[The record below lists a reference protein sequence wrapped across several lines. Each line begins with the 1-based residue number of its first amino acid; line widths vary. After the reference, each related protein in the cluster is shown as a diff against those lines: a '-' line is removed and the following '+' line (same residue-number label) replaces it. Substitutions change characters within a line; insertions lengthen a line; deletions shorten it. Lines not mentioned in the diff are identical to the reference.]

1 MDQGNSE
8 KALDT
13 YDEFVGAKVCLLD
26 QQCRKMTARVTNRVN
41 YNKGNT
47 RGSEQPAFYTDQKLY
62 EVSLSNG
69 QTKELTANVISEN
82 MLSQID

>member
-1 MDQGNSE
+1 MDKVLDQENSE

-41 YNKGNT
+41 
-47 RGSEQPAFYTDQKLY
+47 
-62 EVSLSNG
+62 
-69 QTKELTANVISEN
+69 
-82 MLSQID
+82 